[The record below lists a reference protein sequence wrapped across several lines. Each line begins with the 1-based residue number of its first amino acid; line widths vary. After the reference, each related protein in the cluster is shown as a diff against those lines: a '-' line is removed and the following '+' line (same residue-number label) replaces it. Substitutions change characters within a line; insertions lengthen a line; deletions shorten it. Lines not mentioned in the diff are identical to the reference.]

1 MDLNALI
8 NSIRNFEGIK
18 RKNLIKD
25 VTDLLKDSYNISGR
39 TILGFGDDASAIDI
53 ENNQLLLLAADGMWG
68 KLMDADPRW
77 AGYCSVLVNVNDIAA
92 MGGIPIGMTNILSV
106 KDDIVC
112 KAIMEGVREGVH
124 KFGVPMVGGH
134 VHPDTPYNAL
144 DVSITGIVGR
154 DDVIT
159 SGGAQVGDW
168 VIIGIDLDGKPHPK
182 FPLNWDT
189 TTMKS
194 PELVQDQIAVMNRIA
209 SKHLVTAGRDISN
222 PGTLGTLGMLL
233 ESSDV
238 GAFIDLEKIPR
249 NDSVDWIDWLKLYPG
264 SGFVLTA
271 EENNVNECLKLL
283 EDVNITSKVVGNII
297 EDKKFYLTYRNQ
309 KEVLFDFDKDKIMG
323 VKEENILKKN

>member
-1 MDLNALI
+1 
-8 NSIRNFEGIK
+8 
-18 RKNLIKD
+18 
-25 VTDLLKDSYNISGR
+25 
-39 TILGFGDDASAIDI
+39 
-53 ENNQLLLLAADGMWG
+53 
-68 KLMDADPRW
+68 
-77 AGYCSVLVNVNDIAA
+77 
-92 MGGIPIGMTNILSV
+92 
-106 KDDIVC
+106 
-112 KAIMEGVREGVH
+112 
-124 KFGVPMVGGH
+124 
-134 VHPDTPYNAL
+134 
-144 DVSITGIVGR
+144 
-154 DDVIT
+154 
-159 SGGAQVGDW
+159 
-168 VIIGIDLDGKPHPK
+168 
-182 FPLNWDT
+182 
-189 TTMKS
+189 
-194 PELVQDQIAVMNRIA
+194 MNRIA

-297 EDKKFYLTYRNQ
+297 EDKKFYLTYKNQ